1 MITNTLIPRERIE
14 QRIFLLRGQKIMLSQ
29 HLARLY
35 AVPVNVLN
43 QAVKR
48 NPDRFPPDFMFQLD
62 PQEFALLKS
71 QIVTSSWGG
80 VRRALP
86 YAFTEQG
93 VAMLSSVLHSKRAVQ
108 VNVEIMRAFVRL
120 RQILSTHADL
130 ARKLEALESKYDAQF
145 KVVFDAIRELMQP
158 PVPDR
163 PEIGFHTARRKAT

>member
-71 QIVTSSWGG
+71 Q
-80 VRRALP
+80 L
-86 YAFTEQG
+86 
-93 VAMLSSVLHSKRAVQ
+93 
-108 VNVEIMRAFVRL
+108 
-120 RQILSTHADL
+120 
-130 ARKLEALESKYDAQF
+130 
-145 KVVFDAIRELMQP
+145 
-158 PVPDR
+158 
-163 PEIGFHTARRKAT
+163 